1 MIILLYSFSVRRQNG
16 WVGGGWWWWW
26 GAFNYHG
33 FTLFEL
39 LKLCSCQN
47 DNGWLPMSPWKVFW
61 SWQKIIIWSDLMA
74 SKSAISI
81 LVTICTHMYLQ
92 YVPNIYIYL
101 QYVPIFMYNMYSYL
115 YTIFSH
121 IYHIYIQY
129 VPTYIYLQYVPISI
143 YTTRNMYH
151 HIKVLVSIST

>member
-47 DNGWLPMSPWKVFW
+47 DNGWLLMSRWKLFW

-81 LVTICTHMYLQ
+81 LVTICTHMYQ
-92 YVPNIYIYL
+92 
-101 QYVPIFMYNMYSYL
+101 QYVPIYISTYDMYPYLCTICTHIYIPYLAIFIIFIYNMYP
-115 YTIFSH
+115 H
-121 IYHIYIQY
+121 
-129 VPTYIYLQYVPISI
+129 TYIYNMFLYLSI
-143 YTTRNMYH
+143 QLEICTTTSKFSY
-151 HIKVLVSIST
+151 

>member
-1 MIILLYSFSVRRQNG
+1 MGLKGLLRSPADHDLSTLFVLCQKTEWVGG
-16 WVGGGWWWWW
+16 WVG
-26 GAFNYHG
+26 HG

-47 DNGWLPMSPWKVFW
+47 DNGWLLMSRWKLFW

-115 YTIFSH
+115 YLRNSFDLNFSFW
-121 IYHIYIQY
+121 Y
-129 VPTYIYLQYVPISI
+129 
-143 YTTRNMYH
+143 
-151 HIKVLVSIST
+151 

>member
-1 MIILLYSFSVRRQNG
+1 MIFLLYSFSVRRQNE
-16 WVGGGWWWWW
+16 WVGGWWW

-47 DNGWLPMSPWKVFW
+47 DNGWLLMSPWKLFW

-81 LVTICTHMYLQ
+81 LIVTICTHMYLQ
-92 YVPNIYIYL
+92 YVPIYIYIYL
-101 QYVPIFMYNMYSYL
+101 QYEPIYISTYNMYPYL
-115 YTIFSH
+115 CTICT
-121 IYHIYIQY
+121 HIYIPY
-129 VPTYIYLQYVPISI
+129 LAIFVYNMYPHTYISTICSYIYLYI
-143 YTTRNMYH
+143 
-151 HIKVLVSIST
+151 

>member
-1 MIILLYSFSVRRQNG
+1 MTFLLFSFFVRRQNW
-16 WVGGGWWWWW
+16 WVGG

-47 DNGWLPMSPWKVFW
+47 DNGWLLMSRWKLFW

-81 LVTICTHMYLQ
+81 LVTICTHMYQ
-92 YVPNIYIYL
+92 
-101 QYVPIFMYNMYSYL
+101 QYVPIYISTYNMYPYL
-115 YTIFSH
+115 CTICT
-121 IYHIYIQY
+121 HIYIQY
-129 VPTYIYLQYVPISI
+129 LAIFIYNMYPHTYIYNMFLYLSI
-143 YTTRNMYH
+143 QLEICTTTSKFSY
-151 HIKVLVSIST
+151 

>member
-1 MIILLYSFSVRRQNG
+1 MIFLLYSFSVRRQNG
-16 WVGGGWWWWW
+16 CMGGWVG
-26 GAFNYHG
+26 HG

-47 DNGWLPMSPWKVFW
+47 DNGWLLMSRWKLFW

-92 YVPNIYIYL
+92 YEPIYIYIYL

-121 IYHIYIQY
+121 IYIQY
-129 VPTYIYLQYVPISI
+129 VYPHTYIYNMFLYLSI
-143 YTTRNMYH
+143 HLEICTTTSKFSY
-151 HIKVLVSIST
+151 